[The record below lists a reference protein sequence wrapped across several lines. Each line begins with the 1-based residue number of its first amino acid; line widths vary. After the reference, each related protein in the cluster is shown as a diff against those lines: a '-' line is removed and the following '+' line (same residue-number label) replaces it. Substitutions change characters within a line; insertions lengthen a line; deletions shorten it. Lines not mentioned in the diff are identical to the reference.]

1 MSANTNKNQSEKC
14 AGDIYANFNYDVV
27 RNENLNKTEQ
37 LYNNLLNQYTNSYS
51 SYLSSQTDAMN
62 NPNNRE
68 MQNKKDMMN
77 VQTKPVIKNL
87 NQQLIN
93 VETALLD
100 NNKTIRQNIE
110 EQKKQMEIDS
120 VEKDTIDQKI
130 AKLEQLINMV
140 SDTNDTGKYGV
151 KDLELQFNSATSWYY
166 VMIFIN
172 LVLFIMFCVLFYQ
185 IINE

>member
-1 MSANTNKNQSEKC
+1 MSTNTNQNQSGKC

-37 LYNNLLNQYTNSYS
+37 LYNDLLNQYTNSYTT
-51 SYLSSQTDAMN
+51 YLSSQSDAMN
-62 NPNNRE
+62 NPNNPE
-68 MQNKKDMMN
+68 LQNKKDMMN

-100 NNKTIRQNIE
+100 NNKTIRQGIE
-110 EQKKQMEIDS
+110 EQKKQMDIDS
-120 VEKDTIDQKI
+120 KEKDVIDQKI
-130 AKLEQLINMV
+130 AKLEQLISSV

-151 KDLELQFNSATSWYY
+151 QDLQLQFDTATSWYY
-166 VMIFIN
+166 IMIFIN
-172 LVLFIMFCVLFYQ
+172 FVIFIFDILFLKT
-185 IINE
+185 